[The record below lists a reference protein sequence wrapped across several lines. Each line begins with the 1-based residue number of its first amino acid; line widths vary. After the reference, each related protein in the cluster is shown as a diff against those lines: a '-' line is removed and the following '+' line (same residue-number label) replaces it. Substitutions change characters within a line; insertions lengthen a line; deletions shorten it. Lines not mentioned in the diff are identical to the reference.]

1 MLLSRFLLLA
11 TLTLQGGGLVGAFA
25 ASGVSTDSSHE
36 AFLASRNSAKR
47 SKAAAINERHGYANI
62 SSSLS
67 LSAAPTESEPEDFN
81 ISEILNK
88 ALKGDTEAASTV
100 LDKIGTMRQEG
111 AQEDMTNLLNT
122 ILGLTDAEK
131 MPFWTKFRFTSKLSK
146 RSRLVS
152 LHRVLNIST
161 PAPSS
166 DGEDTEEAKQDRR
179 RRAVVVA
186 LRSIVNASDNDSKEE
201 EQSKS
206 KSKGLSISK
215 IEKLARKDLKQN
227 VSSEDMKSRIPEGL
241 ETPKYD
247 VIAKRPTFEIREYES
262 FSVCSVPMMKPRPD
276 AATTDRKVAQPQLS
290 GASSFGA
297 LAGYLFGK
305 NEEQK
310 AMKMTT
316 PVLTT
321 GEGDQ
326 KEMAFVLPSEYWDSG
341 DVEDDAGDDALS
353 KAPSPLENSLV
364 QLKKN
369 EGGQRA
375 VSMFGGFASSKEVE
389 AKKKELLAKLASD
402 SEWKPV
408 EDAAVAL
415 AQYNDPFTPPWKRL
429 SEVSVPVCK
438 I

>member
-1 MLLSRFLLLA
+1 MNYN
-11 TLTLQGGGLVGAFA
+11 
-25 ASGVSTDSSHE
+25 
-36 AFLASRNSAKR
+36 RNSTSLR
-47 SKAAAINERHGYANI
+47 PYAAAINERHNYATA

-67 LSAAPTESEPEDFN
+67 LSAVSTESEDFN
-81 ISEILNK
+81 ISELLNK

-100 LDKIGTMRQEG
+100 LDKIGAMRQEG

-131 MPFWTKFRFTSKLSK
+131 MPFWTKFRITSKLSK

-186 LRSIVNASDNDSKEE
+186 LRSIVNASDNEEE
-201 EQSKS
+201 EQST
-206 KSKGLSISK
+206 SKGLSISR

-262 FSVCSVPMMKPRPD
+262 FSVCSVPMMKSRPD
-276 AATTDRKVAQPQLS
+276 AATTDRKVSQPQLA

-341 DVEDDAGDDALS
+341 NADADALS

-408 EDAAVAL
+408 DDAAVAL

-429 SEVSVPVCK
+429 SEVSVPVSK

>member
-1 MLLSRFLLLA
+1 MNYN
-11 TLTLQGGGLVGAFA
+11 
-25 ASGVSTDSSHE
+25 
-36 AFLASRNSAKR
+36 RNSTSLR
-47 SKAAAINERHGYANI
+47 PYAAAINERHNYATA

-67 LSAAPTESEPEDFN
+67 LSAVPTESEDFN
-81 ISEILNK
+81 ISELLNK

-100 LDKIGTMRQEG
+100 LDKIRTMRQEG

-131 MPFWTKFRFTSKLSK
+131 MPFWTKFRITSKLSK

-186 LRSIVNASDNDSKEE
+186 LRSIVNASDNEEE
-201 EQSKS
+201 EQST
-206 KSKGLSISK
+206 SKGLSISR

-262 FSVCSVPMMKPRPD
+262 FSVCSVPMMKSRPD
-276 AATTDRKVAQPQLS
+276 AATTDRKVSQPQLA

-341 DVEDDAGDDALS
+341 NADADALS

-408 EDAAVAL
+408 DDAAVAL

-429 SEVSVPVCK
+429 SEVSVPVSK

>member
-1 MLLSRFLLLA
+1 MLFSRVLLLA
-11 TLTLQGGGLVGAFA
+11 ILTLQGGDPVGAFA
-25 ASGVSTDSSHE
+25 PSGVLTDSGRE
-36 AFLASRNSAKR
+36 ALVASNNNAK
-47 SKAAAINERHGYANI
+47 SSNAAAIDERHNYATA

-67 LSAAPTESEPEDFN
+67 LSTVPTESEDFN
-81 ISEILNK
+81 ISELLNK

-100 LDKIGTMRQEG
+100 LDKIGAMRQEG

-131 MPFWTKFRFTSKLSK
+131 MPFWTKFRITSKLSK

-186 LRSIVNASDNDSKEE
+186 LRSIVNASDNEEE

-206 KSKGLSISK
+206 TSKGLSISR

-262 FSVCSVPMMKPRPD
+262 FSVCSVPMMKSRPD
-276 AATTDRKVAQPQLS
+276 AATTDRKVSQPQLA

-341 DVEDDAGDDALS
+341 NADADADALS

-408 EDAAVAL
+408 DDAAVAL

-429 SEVSVPVCK
+429 SEVSVPVS
-438 I
+438 

>member
-1 MLLSRFLLLA
+1 MNYN
-11 TLTLQGGGLVGAFA
+11 
-25 ASGVSTDSSHE
+25 
-36 AFLASRNSAKR
+36 RNSTSLR
-47 SKAAAINERHGYANI
+47 PYAAAINERHNYATA

-67 LSAAPTESEPEDFN
+67 LSAVPTESEDFN
-81 ISEILNK
+81 ISELLNK

-131 MPFWTKFRFTSKLSK
+131 MPFWTKFRITSKLSK

-186 LRSIVNASDNDSKEE
+186 LRSIVNASDNEEE
-201 EQSKS
+201 EQST
-206 KSKGLSISK
+206 SKGLSISR

-262 FSVCSVPMMKPRPD
+262 FSVCSVPMMKSRPD
-276 AATTDRKVAQPQLS
+276 AATTDRKVSQPQLA

-341 DVEDDAGDDALS
+341 NADADALS

-408 EDAAVAL
+408 DDAAVAL

-429 SEVSVPVCK
+429 SEVSVPVSK